1 NYDSRLFRR
10 EDIAR
15 LSEQYQTLL
24 WSAVTTPE
32 AALKDLRI
40 LSQAERAQLLQQAN
54 RLAPSLPRPPLIHQL
69 IAAQAARQPEAPA
82 VVVEERELSYGE
94 LNGRANQLAHRLQA
108 MGVGPEVVVGLCL
121 ERSVELLV
129 GMLGILKDGGAY
141 LPLDPALPAERL
153 AGMIADAGPR
163 VLVTRREL

>member
-1 NYDSRLFRR
+1 
-10 EDIAR
+10 
-15 LSEQYQTLL
+15 
-24 WSAVTTPE
+24 
-32 AALKDLRI
+32 
-40 LSQAERAQLLQQAN
+40 N

-94 LNGRANQLAHRLQA
+94 LNRRANQLAHRLQA

-129 GMLGILKDGGAY
+129 GMLGILKAGGAY

-163 VLVTRREL
+163 VLVTRRELAEQFPMMDGRSQSGGDEPAALCLDRDWERIAQESEENPVS